1 MWHRSEPQ
9 PDAAA
14 HFSEQVPKPRKGGP
28 KASTLVKVT
37 AGLVLTLLAVFGAGF
52 WLTGGTIV
60 IPGDSTTEPPRLR
73 NQAGKILM
81 LELINE
87 ARVRHGVPPVV
98 MGTNDV
104 AQIQAEALLRN
115 CALSH
120 WGTDGLKPYMR
131 YSLAGGYQTNK
142 ENLTT
147 SNECNLLDGWLQWND
162 HPEEMVR
169 KSAQSL
175 LSSPSHRETL
185 LSPAYRQVSLGL
197 AWDHHTFKVV
207 QHFEGDYVELTQ
219 VPAFSKGDLTFAGRL
234 TENYQFSMDHPLSI
248 HIYYDPE
255 PRALTQGQL
264 AQTSCYSLGKIVAKV
279 ISPSPLFVQN
289 FRLTLMEEGPQC
301 ADPYEIGAD
310 ARRPYTQADMA
321 RVWKERREGSERTR
335 ATGVTLQIMEARD
348 MAVEGQEFTVA
359 ADVGELVEEHGPGV
373 YTVVLL
379 AALEGGREYHRQP
392 IMEYAIFR
400 QVKTPGGN
408 GPPAGGAQ

>member
-14 HFSEQVPKPRKGGP
+14 HLSEQVPEPRKGGP
-28 KASTLVKVT
+28 KASTLVKMT

-73 NQAGKILM
+73 NQAEKILM

-175 LSSPSHRETL
+175 LSSPSHR
-185 LSPAYRQVSLGL
+185 
-197 AWDHHTFKVV
+197 
-207 QHFEGDYVELTQ
+207 
-219 VPAFSKGDLTFAGRL
+219 
-234 TENYQFSMDHPLSI
+234 
-248 HIYYDPE
+248 
-255 PRALTQGQL
+255 
-264 AQTSCYSLGKIVAKV
+264 
-279 ISPSPLFVQN
+279 
-289 FRLTLMEEGPQC
+289 
-301 ADPYEIGAD
+301 
-310 ARRPYTQADMA
+310 RRC
-321 RVWKERREGSERTR
+321 
-335 ATGVTLQIMEARD
+335 
-348 MAVEGQEFTVA
+348 
-359 ADVGELVEEHGPGV
+359 
-373 YTVVLL
+373 
-379 AALEGGREYHRQP
+379 
-392 IMEYAIFR
+392 
-400 QVKTPGGN
+400 
-408 GPPAGGAQ
+408 